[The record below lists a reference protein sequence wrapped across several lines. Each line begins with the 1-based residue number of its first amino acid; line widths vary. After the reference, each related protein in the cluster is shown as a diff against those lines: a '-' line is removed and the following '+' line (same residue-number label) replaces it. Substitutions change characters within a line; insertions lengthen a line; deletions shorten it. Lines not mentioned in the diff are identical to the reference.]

1 MTPARFLDIPDVR
14 QPDNFSCGS
23 CCAQA
28 VATYFGVGPKTR
40 KEWNTALGT
49 NVKKSTDPKRIIAY
63 LQSLGLNAVG
73 RQKMITADLLSAWQS
88 GSPVIVPIQ
97 EYGIPSKQASFDY
110 GHYVVVIGV
119 DHGYVT
125 VNDPSY
131 DNTLEGEDSDA
142 APGRMIIPI
151 DRFLSVW
158 HDRGADGTNYFHY
171 GITVSKPSSSTAEKL
186 KRKKLARLW
195 AERFP
200 GYHTSRFA
208 TPVASYTAT
217 LHHVKPVATNEPS
230 FESDLHHAL
239 PEYGFQFSQD
249 STDKDQGDMHAT
261 GVGHAASVFRNAAG
275 LAKDAL
281 HRFTPGALTFSASEP
296 SRQRLYD
303 ALAGK
308 VALVHPDYT
317 GYKITRGDSTHYAL
331 VHKSHVP
338 AYFTTAAKH
347 GLTPE
352 ALNTVRPG
360 SRARLARGV
369 RMTVDKAGRPD
380 TGRRTARLVLYDHSL
395 NRAAMRAL
403 INTSKFGYHAMHGGG
418 VNNSY
423 GYPAETDS
431 VLSAATVHPDGI
443 RVSQWY
449 GRLPA
454 NKVTVGGAAAAA
466 AGDPAVGNLFH
477 DGRTEATRQAARR
490 TVRQLHSARVRSGT
504 HTANIVI
511 PRDVLKAFHD
521 FRDSPGVFA
530 DYAEEHGLISTD
542 HANVIR
548 ANPSDETMAS
558 VVLRPETIE
567 NAKPKRYIV
576 PQVRK
581 PRVTTDP
588 NDFAHSPATRLA
600 RRFNTNLGDWREAIR
615 AAPEQN
621 NHAHDIIADKLA
633 DDEDSRE
640 DIVRQRRQC
649 THVTPDIHAREP
661 GISTADIDAADP
673 LTSTDRAHVGRP
685 NTLYIDSP
693 TDTSAVHVFRFKHPQ
708 FTHGPYYR
716 VTLHAGPSH
725 MYTALWDHR
734 QYNNWRST
742 MDEDERKRFTFPDE
756 QQVRKLAA
764 IPPAGSG
771 SVVVR
776 VPTPTP
782 VASTRPAPRPQPTF
796 ILPG

>member
-1 MTPARFLDIPDVR
+1 M
-14 QPDNFSCGS
+14 
-23 CCAQA
+23 
-28 VATYFGVGPKTR
+28 
-40 KEWNTALGT
+40 
-49 NVKKSTDPKRIIAY
+49 
-63 LQSLGLNAVG
+63 
-73 RQKMITADLLSAWQS
+73 
-88 GSPVIVPIQ
+88 
-97 EYGIPSKQASFDY
+97 
-110 GHYVVVIGV
+110 
-119 DHGYVT
+119 
-125 VNDPSY
+125 
-131 DNTLEGEDSDA
+131 
-142 APGRMIIPI
+142 
-151 DRFLSVW
+151 
-158 HDRGADGTNYFHY
+158 
-171 GITVSKPSSSTAEKL
+171 SKPSSRLSYERQNTA
-186 KRKKLARLW
+186 RPSARLARPW

-200 GYHTSRFA
+200 GYHTSRFT
-208 TPVASYTAT
+208 TPAASYTAT
-217 LHHVKPVATNEPS
+217 LHHVKPIVTSEPS
-230 FESDLHHAL
+230 FESDLRATL

-558 VVLRPETIE
+558 VILQPETIE
-567 NAKPKRYIV
+567 DAKPGRYIV

-581 PRVTTDP
+581 PRVQVTTDP
-588 NDFAHSPATRLA
+588 NDFAHSPAT
-600 RRFNTNLGDWREAIR
+600 
-615 AAPEQN
+615 
-621 NHAHDIIADKLA
+621 KL
-633 DDEDSRE
+633 E
-640 DIVRQRRQC
+640 
-649 THVTPDIHAREP
+649 
-661 GISTADIDAADP
+661 
-673 LTSTDRAHVGRP
+673 
-685 NTLYIDSP
+685 
-693 TDTSAVHVFRFKHPQ
+693 
-708 FTHGPYYR
+708 R
-716 VTLHAGPSH
+716 V
-725 MYTALWDHR
+725 
-734 QYNNWRST
+734 
-742 MDEDERKRFTFPDE
+742 KR
-756 QQVRKLAA
+756 LAA